1 MKEFIDLLISMV
13 TIIVCFSS
21 MSDSLEKA
29 EDFMS
34 ICFLLLTPI
43 VPICYAYGLPN
54 TYFACMFVVV
64 LTVGTCKKLRR
75 GRPLIEF
82 D

>member
-1 MKEFIDLLISMV
+1 MKNFIDLLISMV
-13 TIIVCFSS
+13 TITVCFSF

-34 ICFLLLTPI
+34 TCFLLLTPV
-43 VPICYAYGLPN
+43 VPVCYAYGIPN
-54 TYFACMFVVV
+54 TYFACMFVGI
-64 LTVGTCKKLRR
+64 LAVGTCKKLRR

>member
-1 MKEFIDLLISMV
+1 MKIDYFVAMV
-13 TIIVCFSS
+13 TIIICLSS
-21 MSDSLEKA
+21 MSNSLEKA

-34 ICFLLLTPI
+34 TCFLLLTPV
-43 VPICYAYGLPN
+43 VPVCYAYGIPN
-54 TYFACMFVVV
+54 TYFACMFVGM
-64 LTVGTCKKLRR
+64 LTVGVCKKLRR